1 MRMRAL
7 MILIFALIAPIAALA
22 QSKPAAKPPA
32 AAAAPAAKPPAPKPI
47 GTFDDWQAAT
57 YDEGGQTVC
66 YAFTKARTSVPKIS
80 GREAILTVTHRVGM
94 RDAVSISAG
103 FEFAPGAEVEGSADK
118 AKFQFYTAKRSAFAR
133 DGHAAIT
140 AFGGVK
146 QMTTKSPH
154 PQKKE
159 VLDTFSAKGF
169 AAAYGAINKACPK

>member
-1 MRMRAL
+1 MRAL
-7 MILIFALIAPIAALA
+7 LILFFALIAPLA
-22 QSKPAAKPPA
+22 TQAQPKPAAKPPVA
-32 AAAAPAAKPPAPKPI
+32 AAPPAAKPPTPKPI
-47 GTFDDWQAAT
+47 GAFDDWQAAT

-66 YAFTKARTSVPKIS
+66 YAFTKARVSAPKIP

-103 FEFAPGAEVEGSADK
+103 FEFAQGAEVEVSADK

-146 QMTTKSPH
+146 QVTAKSPH

-169 AAAYGAINKACPK
+169 AGAYGAINKACPK

>member
-1 MRMRAL
+1 MRAL
-7 MILIFALIAPIAALA
+7 LILISALLAPVAVQA
-22 QSKPAAKPPA
+22 QPKPAAKPPA
-32 AAAAPAAKPPAPKPI
+32 AAAKPPAPKPI
-47 GTFDDWQAAT
+47 GAFDDWQAAT

-66 YAFTKARTSVPKIS
+66 YAFTKARVSAPKIP

-94 RDAVSISAG
+94 RDAVSLSAG
-103 FEFAPGAEVEGSADK
+103 FEFAQGAEVEVSADK

-146 QMTTKSPH
+146 QVTAKSPH

-169 AAAYGAINKACPK
+169 AGAYGAINKACPK